1 MAFARDVYEVT
12 NAAGETDFN
21 VNFDYINKSHVKVS
35 VNGVATTDFN
45 WLNDGQLQLTNTA
58 AFGSIVVI
66 TRETSPSARLVDYQT
81 GSVLSEEILDTDSLQ
96 GFFLAQ
102 EAVDVKELTMAKNAS
117 DQFEAG
123 NRRIENVADP
133 IDNTDAANKQWTL
146 SATQGLVNQAETY
159 RDEALTFRNA
169 ASGHAQNADD
179 DKVDALTF
187 RNQAEQ
193 HKDDAE
199 DARDAALAY
208 SQTTQSYVASANLP
222 SVVAGTAGQFLQVK
236 QAEDGYELVS
246 SVAAPSFFGFNMSAD
261 GQSIEQTSG
270 RNADFDVADYA
281 TWTMAENVTFEIR
294 NNNLVVVL

>member
-1 MAFARDVYEVT
+1 MAFARDVYTV
-12 NAAGETDFN
+12 NDAAGETDFN
-21 VNFDYINKSHVKVS
+21 VNFSYLQKSHVKVA

-96 GFFLAQ
+96 GFYLAQ

-133 IDNTDAANKQWTL
+133 VNNLDAANKQWTL
-146 SATQGLVNQAETY
+146 SATSGLVNQAETY
-159 RDEALTFRNA
+159 RDEARNFRDA
-169 ASGHAQNADD
+169 TDTYAQNATAA
-179 DKVDALTF
+179 KNDALTY
-187 RNQAEQ
+187 RNQAET

-199 DARDAALAY
+199 DARDAALTY
-208 SQTTQSYVASANLP
+208 SQTTQGYIAAANIPQTLTNR
-222 SVVAGTAGQFLQVK
+222 AGEFLQVK

-246 SVAAPSFFGFNMSAD
+246 SVAAPSFFGFKNSAN
-261 GQSIEQTSG
+261 GETINLTYG
-270 RNADFDVADYA
+270 RDDYNVDDYD
-281 TWTMAENVTFEIR
+281 TWTMAENVTFEVR

>member
-1 MAFARDVYEVT
+1 MAFARDVYTV
-12 NAAGETDFN
+12 NDAAGETDFN
-21 VNFDYINKSHVKVS
+21 VNFSYLQKSHVKVA

-96 GFFLAQ
+96 GFYLAQ

-123 NRRIENVADP
+123 NRKIENVADP
-133 IDNTDAANKQWTL
+133 VNNLDAANKQWTL
-146 SATQGLVNQAETY
+146 SATSGLVNQAETY
-159 RDEALTFRNA
+159 RDEARNFRDA
-169 ASGHAQNADD
+169 TDTYAQNATAA
-179 DKVDALTF
+179 KNDALTY
-187 RNQAEQ
+187 RNQAET

-199 DARDAALAY
+199 DARDAALTY
-208 SQTTQSYVASANLP
+208 SQTTQGYIAAANIPQTLTNR
-222 SVVAGTAGQFLQVK
+222 AGEFLQVK

-246 SVAAPSFFGFNMSAD
+246 SVAAPSFFGFKNSAN
-261 GQSIEQTSG
+261 GETINLTYG
-270 RNADFDVADYA
+270 RDDYNVDDYD
-281 TWTMAENVTFEIR
+281 TWTMAENVTFEVR

>member
-1 MAFARDVYEVT
+1 MAFARDVYTV
-12 NAAGETDFN
+12 NDAAGETDFN
-21 VNFDYINKSHVKVS
+21 VNFEYLQKSHVKVA
-35 VNGVATTDFN
+35 VNGIATTDFN

-123 NRRIENVADP
+123 GRRIENVADP
-133 IDNTDAANKQWTL
+133 VDNTDAANKQWTL
-146 SATQGLVNQAETY
+146 SATSGLVSQAQTY
-159 RDEALTFRNA
+159 RDEARNFRDAADTNA
-169 ASGHAQNADD
+169 TNATSSATN
-179 DKVDALTF
+179 ALTY
-187 RNQAEQ
+187 RNQAET

-199 DARDAALAY
+199 DARDLALQY
-208 SQTTQSYVASANLP
+208 SQTTQGYIAAANIPQTLTNR
-222 SVVAGTAGQFLQVK
+222 AGEFLQVK

-246 SVAAPSFFGFNMSAD
+246 SVAAPSFFGFKNSANGETID
-261 GQSIEQTSG
+261 LTYG
-270 RNADFDVADYA
+270 RDDYNVADYD
-281 TWTMAENVTFEIR
+281 TWTMAENVTFEVR

>member
-1 MAFARDVYEVT
+1 MAFARDVYTV
-12 NAAGETDFN
+12 NDAAGETDFN
-21 VNFDYINKSHVKVS
+21 VNFSYLQKSHVKVA

-96 GFFLAQ
+96 GFYLAQ

-123 NRRIENVADP
+123 GRRIENVADP
-133 IDNTDAANKQWTL
+133 VDNTDAANKQWTL
-146 SATQGLVNQAETY
+146 SATSGLVNQAQTY
-159 RDEALTFRNA
+159 RDEARNFRDATDTFADNA
-169 ASGHAQNADD
+169 TDAKN
-179 DKVDALTF
+179 DALTY
-187 RNQAEQ
+187 RNQAET

-199 DARDAALAY
+199 SARDAALQY
-208 SQTTQSYVASANLP
+208 SQTAQGYIASANIPQTLTGR
-222 SVVAGTAGQFLQVK
+222 AGEFLQVK

-261 GQSIEQTSG
+261 GQSIVQTSG